1 MTITQLIPLVII
13 LYNISIKND
22 SKMSNAISLT
32 IVSSFDFSELTEVLE
47 FKGLNRVVKI
57 SIFQ

>member
-13 LYNISIKND
+13 FYNISIKND
-22 SKMSNAISLT
+22 SKMSNAISLM
-32 IVSSFDFSELTEVLE
+32 IVTSLDFSELIEVLE